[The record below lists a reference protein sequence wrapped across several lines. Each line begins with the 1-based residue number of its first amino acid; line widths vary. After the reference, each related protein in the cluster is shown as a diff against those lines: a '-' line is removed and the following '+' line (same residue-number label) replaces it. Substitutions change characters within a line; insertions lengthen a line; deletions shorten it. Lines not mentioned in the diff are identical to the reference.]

1 MGARDSGW
9 RTLRLP
15 PSAGARTGSPFTARS
30 FGDLATIVEGT
41 CARLM
46 AGSTASA
53 ADVSS
58 FWALRSD
65 RSADMGL
72 IMGILRGC
80 RVTLG
85 WSLPG
90 TLAQVT
96 IMTGLDIFLL
106 GAAFSSKGIPGGA
119 RRVRGGFRGCLVPP
133 TRVRACVFAGKAGSL
148 ARIRPRPREK
158 GSASYCD
165 SRKCRTNPCQLR
177 QFCIRGSRLRPSI
190 SREGGE
196 KTCRS

>member
-1 MGARDSGW
+1 MGW

-30 FGDLATIVEGT
+30 FGDLATIVGGT

-72 IMGILRGC
+72 MTGILRGS
-80 RVTLG
+80 RVTTLG

-96 IMTGLDIFLL
+96 IMTGRVIFFL
-106 GAAFSSKGIPGGA
+106 GGAFSSKGIPGGA
-119 RRVRGGFRGCLVPP
+119 RRVRGGFRRCLVLPR
-133 TRVRACVFAGKAGSL
+133 RVRACAFAGKAGSL

-165 SRKCRTNPCQLR
+165 SRKCREPILVSLG
-177 QFCIRGSRLRPSI
+177 QFCSVAPDWL
-190 SREGGE
+190 
-196 KTCRS
+196 

>member
-1 MGARDSGW
+1 
-9 RTLRLP
+9 
-15 PSAGARTGSPFTARS
+15 
-30 FGDLATIVEGT
+30 
-41 CARLM
+41 
-46 AGSTASA
+46 
-53 ADVSS
+53 
-58 FWALRSD
+58 
-65 RSADMGL
+65 MGL